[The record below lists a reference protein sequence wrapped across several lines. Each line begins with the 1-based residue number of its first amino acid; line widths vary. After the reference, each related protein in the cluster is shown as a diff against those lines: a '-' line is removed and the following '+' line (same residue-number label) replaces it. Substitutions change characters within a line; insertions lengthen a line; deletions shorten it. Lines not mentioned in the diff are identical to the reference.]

1 MVTPAEQ
8 DPKLYRLL
16 VENSLGLMCIH
27 DLEGV
32 LLTINPAAAQSL
44 GYRVE
49 ECCGR
54 NIRDVLAP
62 SVQHLF
68 DEYLRRI
75 RANSLDSGI
84 MRLQAKNGAER
95 LWLYRNVLYEEP
107 GSPILVLGHAQDVTE
122 RIMAERGLKQSQSD
136 LAMARD
142 ELELRVAERTI
153 ELQQTNERLRS
164 EVEQRQKI
172 EEELLRTRKLEAI
185 GRLAGGLAH
194 DFNNLMTVV
203 VGYCESMR
211 SELAGNA
218 ALLKEVNEIH
228 KAAEQ
233 ANSLTRQLLAFS
245 RRHKPQA
252 RLLSL
257 NDILKDMADMLRRLL
272 SDDVEVAML
281 ADSMLGL
288 IRADRG
294 QIEQV
299 ILNLVINAA
308 DAMPLGGKLVLATA
322 NVSLDESCLDQ
333 VPSQRESRSFVRLTV
348 SDTGIGMPPEVKTR
362 IFDPF
367 FTTKEQ
373 GKGTG
378 LGLATV
384 YGIVNQV
391 GGHITVESEPRQGT
405 TFQILFPQCES
416 AFENSVQVEMSF
428 QQTRGSETILLVDDQ
443 DSVRKLLCEVLRKN
457 GYSVL
462 PAGNGREALR
472 LVREHAEPIDL
483 VITDMVMPQMGGREL
498 AEALR
503 ALQPHTKILYMSGY
517 AEKAEDVKELLSHGQ
532 HSFIEKPFTPQEI
545 LHKIRDVLFIEPLRS
560 CG

>member
-1 MVTPAEQ
+1 MGTPAEP

-27 DLEGV
+27 DIYGV

-54 NIRDVLAP
+54 SIRELLAP
-62 SVQHLF
+62 SVQNLF
-68 DEYLRRI
+68 DDYLRRI
-75 RANSLDSGI
+75 RTNSIDSGI
-84 MRLQAKNGAER
+84 MRLQAKDGAER
-95 LWLYRNVLYEEP
+95 LWLYRNVLYQEP
-107 GSPILVLGHAQDVTE
+107 GSPIRVLGHAQDVTE
-122 RIMAERGLKQSQSD
+122 RIRAERGLKQSQAD
-136 LAMARD
+136 LARARD
-142 ELELRVAERTI
+142 ELELRVAERTV

-194 DFNNLMTVV
+194 DFNNLMTIV

-211 SELAGNA
+211 SELAGKPL
-218 ALLKEVNEIH
+218 LLKQVNAIH

-245 RRHKPQA
+245 RRQKPQA
-252 RLLSL
+252 GLLSL
-257 NDILKDMADMLRRLL
+257 NDVLHDMADMLHRLL
-272 SDDVEVAML
+272 TDDIEVAMV
-281 ADSMLGL
+281 ADPTLGL
-288 IRADRG
+288 FHADRG

-308 DAMPLGGKLVLATA
+308 DAMPQGGRLVIATT
-322 NVSLDESCLDQ
+322 NVRSDEGCDQ
-333 VPSQRESRSFVRLTV
+333 GPSPWVAGSFVRLTV
-348 SDTGIGMPPEVKTR
+348 SDSGIGMPPEIKAR

-384 YGIVNQV
+384 YGIVQQAA
-391 GGHITVESEPRQGT
+391 GHISVESEPGQGT
-405 TFQILFPQCES
+405 TFHILFPRCENI
-416 AFENSVQVEMSF
+416 FEGSVQAETSF
-428 QQTRGSETILLVDDQ
+428 QWTRGSETVLVVDDQ
-443 DSVRKLLCEVLRKN
+443 DDVRDLLCEVLRKN

-462 PAGNGREALR
+462 SASNGREALR

-483 VITDMVMPQMGGREL
+483 IITDMVMPQMGGREL

-503 ALQPHTKILYMSGY
+503 ELQSHTKILYMSGY
-517 AEKAEDVKELLSHGQ
+517 AERAEDLAELLSHG
-532 HSFIEKPFTPQEI
+532 HAFIEKPFTPEA
-545 LHKIRDVLFIEPLRS
+545 LLRKIRDVLFIEPLRS

>member
-1 MVTPAEQ
+1 MGTPAEH

-27 DLEGV
+27 DLNGI

-44 GYRVE
+44 GYQVE

-54 NIRDVLAP
+54 SIRELLAP

-68 DEYLRRI
+68 GDYLRRVST
-75 RANSLDSGI
+75 NSIDSGI

-107 GSPILVLGHAQDVTE
+107 GSPALVLGHAQDVSE
-122 RIMAERGLKQSQSD
+122 RIKAERELKQSQED
-136 LAMARD
+136 LVKARD
-142 ELELRVAERTI
+142 ELEVRVAERTV
-153 ELQQTNERLRS
+153 ELQQINERLRF
-164 EVEQRQKI
+164 EVEQREHI

-185 GRLAGGLAH
+185 GRLAGGIAH

-211 SELAGNA
+211 SELGSNPP
-218 ALLKEVNEIH
+218 LLKQVNEIH
-228 KAAEQ
+228 KAAER

-245 RRHKPQA
+245 RQQRPQA
-252 RLLSL
+252 TLLRLNNVL
-257 NDILKDMADMLRRLL
+257 NDMADMLRRLVSEDIEL
-272 SDDVEVAML
+272 AMM
-281 ADSMLGL
+281 ADSTLGL

-299 ILNLVINAA
+299 ILNLVLNAA
-308 DAMPLGGKLVLATA
+308 DAMPQGGKMIVATTNVVL
-322 NVSLDESCLDQ
+322 SEGCGHR
-333 VPSQRESRSFVRLTV
+333 VPSQPQSGSFIRLTV
-348 SDTGIGMPPEVKTR
+348 SDTGIGMPPAIKTR

-384 YGIVNQV
+384 YGIVHQA
-391 GGHITVESEPRQGT
+391 GGHIRVDSEPGLGT
-405 TFQILFPQCES
+405 TFQILFPQCENACEGS
-416 AFENSVQVEMSF
+416 IPAETSF
-428 QQTRGSETILLVDDQ
+428 QSTRGSETVLVVDDQ
-443 DSVRKLLCEVLRKN
+443 DQLRNLLCEVLRIN
-457 GYSVL
+457 GYCVL
-462 PAGNGREALR
+462 AAANGREALQ
-472 LVREHAEPIDL
+472 LVREHTEPIDL
-483 VITDMVMPQMGGREL
+483 VITDIVMPQMGGREL
-498 AEALR
+498 AAALY
-503 ALQPHTKILYMSGY
+503 ALKPHTKFLYMSGY
-517 AEKAEDVKELLSHGQ
+517 AEKAEDVELLSHG
-532 HSFIEKPFTPQEI
+532 HAFMEKPFTPEAL
-545 LHKIRDVLFIEPLRS
+545 LHKMRDVLVTKPLRS

>member
-1 MVTPAEQ
+1 MEKPEP
-8 DPKLYRLL
+8 DPKVYRLL

-27 DLEGV
+27 DLDGV

-54 NIRDVLAP
+54 NIRELLAP

-68 DEYLRRI
+68 GDYLHRI
-75 RANSLDSGI
+75 RTNSIDSGI
-84 MRLQAKNGAER
+84 MRLQAKDGAER
-95 LWLYRNVLYEEP
+95 LWLYRNVLYEER
-107 GSPILVLGHAQDVTE
+107 GSPVRVLGHAQDVTE
-122 RIMAERGLKQSQSD
+122 RIKAERGLRQTQAE
-136 LAMARD
+136 LARARD
-142 ELELRVAERTI
+142 ELELRVAERTV
-153 ELQQTNERLRS
+153 ELQQANERLRS

-194 DFNNLMTVV
+194 DFNNLMTIV
-203 VGYCESMR
+203 VGYCETMR
-211 SELAGNA
+211 AELAGNPP
-218 ALLKEVNEIH
+218 LLKQVSAIYR
-228 KAAEQ
+228 AAEQ

-245 RRHKPQA
+245 RRQKPQA
-252 RLLSL
+252 GFLSL
-257 NDILKDMADMLRRLL
+257 NNVLNDMADMLRRLL
-272 SDDVEVAML
+272 SDDIEVAM
-281 ADSMLGL
+281 APDSMVGL

-308 DAMPLGGKLVLATA
+308 DAMPQGGKLVIATM
-322 NVSLDESCLDQ
+322 NVPSDTACDQ
-333 VPSQRESRSFVRLTV
+333 VSSQCASGSFVRLTV
-348 SDTGIGMPPEVKTR
+348 SDTGVGMSPEIKAR

-384 YGIVNQV
+384 YGIVQQA
-391 GGHITVESEPRQGT
+391 GGHIRVESEPGHGA
-405 TFQILFPQCES
+405 TFHILFPRCEN
-416 AFENSVQVEMSF
+416 AFENSVPEETSF
-428 QQTRGSETILLVDDQ
+428 QWPRGSGTVLVVDDQ
-443 DSVRKLLCEVLRKN
+443 DDVRNLLCEVLRKN
-457 GYSVL
+457 GYGVFS
-462 PAGNGREALR
+462 ASNGRDALR
-472 LVREHAEPIDL
+472 LVRECAEPIDL
-483 VITDMVMPQMGGREL
+483 IITDIVMPQMGGREM

-503 ALQPHTKILYMSGY
+503 ELQPHTRILYMSGY
-517 AEKAEDVKELLSHGQ
+517 AERTKGLAELLSHENA
-532 HSFIEKPFTPQEI
+532 FIDKPFTPEA
-545 LHKIRDVLFIEPLRS
+545 LLRKVRDLLFVEPLRF

>member
-1 MVTPAEQ
+1 MAKPTEQ

-27 DLEGV
+27 DLEGI
-32 LLTINPAAAQSL
+32 LLTINPAAAHSL

-54 NIRDVLAP
+54 NIREVLAP
-62 SVQHLF
+62 SVRHLF
-68 DEYLRRI
+68 DEYLSRI
-75 RANSLDSGI
+75 RTNSIDSGI
-84 MRLQAKNGAER
+84 MRLQAKDGAER

-107 GSPILVLGHAQDVTE
+107 GSAILVLGHAQDVTE

-136 LAMARD
+136 LARARD
-142 ELELRVAERTI
+142 ELEMRVAERTI

-164 EVEQRQKI
+164 EVEQREKV

-194 DFNNLMTVV
+194 DFNNLMTIV

-211 SELAGNA
+211 SELAGNLP
-218 ALLKEVNEIH
+218 LLAEVNEIH

-245 RRHKPQA
+245 RRQTPQA
-252 RLLSL
+252 LLLSL
-257 NDILKDMADMLRRLL
+257 NDVLKDRADMLRRLL
-272 SDDVEVAML
+272 SDDIEVAIL
-281 ADSMLGL
+281 SDSTVGL

-308 DAMPLGGKLVLATA
+308 DAMPYGGKLVLAAA
-322 NVSLDESCLDQ
+322 NVLLNGVGLDQ
-333 VPSQRESRSFVRLTV
+333 VPSQHESQSFVRLTV
-348 SDTGIGMPPEVKTR
+348 SDTGIGMPPEIKAR

-384 YGIVNQV
+384 YGIVNQA
-391 GGHITVESEPRQGT
+391 GGQINVESEPGQGT
-405 TFQILFPQCES
+405 TFHILFPQCES
-416 AFENSVQVEMSF
+416 VSESSPQTEKAF
-428 QQTRGSETILLVDDQ
+428 QQARGSETILVVDDQ
-443 DSVRKLLCEVLRKN
+443 DSVRKLLCEVLGKN

-462 PAGNGREALR
+462 PASNGREALR
-472 LVREHAEPIDL
+472 LVREHPEPIDL

-517 AEKAEDVKELLSHGQ
+517 AEKAEDVRELLAHG
-532 HSFIEKPFTPQEI
+532 HAFIEKPFTPEE
-545 LHKIRDVLFIEPLRS
+545 LLRKIRDVLFIEPLRCS
-560 CG
+560 G